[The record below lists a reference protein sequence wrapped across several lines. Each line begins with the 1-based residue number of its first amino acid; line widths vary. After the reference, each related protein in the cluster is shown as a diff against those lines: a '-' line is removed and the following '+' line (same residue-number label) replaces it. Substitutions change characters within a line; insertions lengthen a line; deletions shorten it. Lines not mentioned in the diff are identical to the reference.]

1 MKNNEGEKMKKNIW
15 ILHHY
20 ATPPSMSGLTRPYNF
35 GLKLK
40 EKGYNVRVFSSA
52 FLHYS
57 GENLITDN
65 SLFLEQEFDGIPFVF
80 VKTTPYGDNGLNRIK
95 NMISFYFNVK
105 KSVKKCIKKYGEP
118 DVIYASSPHLFTM
131 LAGIKIAKKLK
142 KECICE
148 VRDLWPEAVFTVGQ
162 CKEKGLMGKTL
173 VALEHYIYKKAN
185 KLVFT
190 KEGDVDYIK
199 EHKWDIDSGGKI
211 DLSKTYYINNGVD
224 LSLFNKQMKEN
235 ILEDSELNSEIFKVV
250 YVGAIRNVNNVGNI
264 LECASILKSNKYI
277 RFLIYGDGNELYEL
291 KQRVIDEKLENVLF
305 KGRVDRKYIPY
316 ILSKSDLNILNYSAT
331 KYNWSRGNSSNKLFE
346 YMASGKPIVST
357 VEMGY
362 SIIKKYNCGYE
373 LTKSEPEELAKIITF
388 VYNLSVQERSQ
399 MGNNARNGAEEFDF
413 RVLTQKLIDTIE
425 E

>member
-1 MKNNEGEKMKKNIW
+1 MKKNIW

-105 KSVKKCIKKYGEP
+105 KSVKKCIKKYGKP

-131 LAGIKIAKKLK
+131 LAGVKIAKKIK

-162 CKEKGLMGKTL
+162 CKENGLMGRVL
-173 VALEHYIYKKAN
+173 VALEHYIYKKAH

-199 EHKWDIDSGGKI
+199 EHKWNLESGGKI

-224 LSLFNKQMKEN
+224 LALFNQQMKEN
-235 ILEDSELNSEIFKVV
+235 IFDDNELDSGKFNVV
-250 YVGAIRNVNNVGNI
+250 YVGAIRKVNNVGNI
-264 LECASILKSNKYI
+264 LDCAFFLKKNKDI
-277 RFLIYGDGNELYEL
+277 RFLIYGEGNELEDL
-291 KQRVIDEKLENVLF
+291 KQRVIDEKIENVFF

-362 SIIKKYNCGYE
+362 SIIKKYSCGFE
-373 LTKSEPEELAKIITF
+373 LTEYEPEEFAKVITS
-388 VYNLSVQERSQ
+388 VYNMPIQERNK
-399 MGNNARNGAEEFDF
+399 MGDNARNGAKEFDF
-413 RVLTQKLIDTIE
+413 GVLTKKLIDAIE